1 MEIVF
6 QIGKS
11 NRASFEDIAKCH
23 LRKATSF
30 MKEKRYAAGRGSV
43 CDCARDVVSCHT
55 HVKTTPLNS
64 FASSNELLLGRFDE
78 AIASYE
84 NALLEH
90 KSKDI
95 ELKLKKAQKLKKK
108 AAADAYINPELAQE
122 HKAKGNVFFKA
133 GKFPDAVKEYSE
145 AIKRDP
151 SNKFLYQNRA
161 TAYSKLMVF
170 DAALQDCE
178 KALKIDPNFV
188 KAHARSGYCHKGE
201 CTRQACRP
209 SNEKQNFVVKPGIH
223 PPPSPV
229 PTSSQTQ
236 DCRCYL

>member
-1 MEIVF
+1 
-6 QIGKS
+6 
-11 NRASFEDIAKCH
+11 
-23 LRKATSF
+23 
-30 MKEKRYAAGRGSV
+30 MKEKRYAAGAGVCVCV
-43 CDCARDVVSCHT
+43 CDCVCATAHETFFVACCFLPVDGHGFCDEESDT
-55 HVKTTPLNS
+55 DQFS
-64 FASSNELLLGRFDE
+64 ASLCGRVLGRFDD

-90 KSKDI
+90 KSKDT

-122 HKAKGNVFFKA
+122 HKEKGNVFFKA

-201 CTRQACRP
+201 RAAFPLSEAFSFLAT
-209 SNEKQNFVVKPGIH
+209 
-223 PPPSPV
+223 
-229 PTSSQTQ
+229 
-236 DCRCYL
+236 